1 MNFEKKVLHTIVE
14 KLKLRRMRFKVDPAI
29 SNLEDFDG
37 NTSYEGYVLNEN
49 DGVLNILV
57 VDPNNQVRQTAVF
70 AKGIDILSDN
80 LDNFKKNIIRFLI
93 QKAPEQVL
101 VQIQNASTFDE
112 IEQLAKSNG
121 ATEQDIKNAYRTI
134 NSENTINEQGLLR
147 RTIGKTADITKD
159 VLFGKDREP
168 GVKGATGIFGLGTR
182 IGSTLSKL
190 GTKGKGDFE
199 FTQRKSIFH
208 KDRPRFGQRINIVL
222 SKDGTSHS
230 ITGKI
235 GRDKVSGKESY
246 INIYDVNSDPP
257 MPQYKINRLLM
268 DFDLNNPAANF
279 YVYDANNKY
288 ADSFSGKINYAGGR
302 WNVEDTGAEM
312 SQVKTGAGKTKGGK
326 SKADSA
332 KSMRDYEKAKGSEE
346 YQEEYGAKRKL
357 WKIKGEDIFFDSNYN
372 RQKPKMKP

>member
-1 MNFEKKVLHTIVE
+1 MNFEKTVLKTIVE

-70 AKGIDILSDN
+70 AKGVDILSDN
-80 LDNFKKNIIRFLI
+80 LNSFKKNIIRFLI

-112 IEQLAKSNG
+112 VEQIAKNSG
-121 ATEQDIKNAYRTI
+121 ANDEDIKNAYRTV
-134 NSENTINEQGLLR
+134 NSENTLNEQSLLR
-147 RTIGKTADITKD
+147 RTIGKTADIAKD
-159 VLFGKDREP
+159 VLLGKDRKP
-168 GVKGATGIFGLGTR
+168 GIKGATGIFGLGTR

-199 FTQRKSIFH
+199 FTQRTSIFH
-208 KDRPRFGQRINIVL
+208 KDRPRFGQRINIAFT
-222 SKDGTSHS
+222 KDGKSHS
-230 ITGKI
+230 ISGKI
-235 GRDKVSGKESY
+235 GRDKISGNETY
-246 INIYDVNSDPP
+246 INIYDVVSDPP
-257 MPQYKINRLLM
+257 MTQYKINKLLM

-288 ADSFSGKINYAGGR
+288 ADSFSGKINYAGGK

-326 SKADSA
+326 SVADSA
-332 KSMRDYEKAKGSEE
+332 KSMKDYAEAKGYEKYKEPYGKGRILFKINGEE
-346 YQEEYGAKRKL
+346 IY
-357 WKIKGEDIFFDSNYN
+357 FDSNYN
-372 RQKPKMKP
+372 RQKPRMKP